1 MPIYPIVPL
10 LPSTVLPGVK
20 SKEVQSGEP
29 SFIQVLAQQLDKIN
43 AAQVKADETTKQFL
57 AGNIQDIHQVMIAAQ
72 EAKITLQ
79 LAVEIQNKIIEAYRE
94 ISRMPI

>member
-1 MPIYPIVPL
+1 MPVYSVVPL
-10 LPSTVLPGVK
+10 LPSSVLPGVK
-20 SKEVQSGEP
+20 QQEVQSGDP
-29 SFIQVLAQQLDKIN
+29 SFIQVLAQQLDKVN
-43 AAQVKADETTKQFL
+43 AAQAKADEVTKQFL

-79 LAVEIQNKIIEAYRE
+79 LAVEVQNKIIEAFRE

>member
-1 MPIYPIVPL
+1 MPVYPVVPL
-10 LPSTVLPGVK
+10 LPSFVLPEVK
-20 SKEVQSGEP
+20 SKEVQSGDA
-29 SFIQVLAQQLDKIN
+29 SFSQVLAQQLDKVN

-79 LAVEIQNKIIEAYRE
+79 LAVEVQNKIIEAYRE
-94 ISRMPI
+94 ISRMPV

>member
-1 MPIYPIVPL
+1 MPVYPVVPL
-10 LPSTVLPGVK
+10 LPSSVLPEVK
-20 SKEVQSGEP
+20 SKEVQSGDA
-29 SFIQVLAQQLDKIN
+29 SFSQVLAQQLDKVN

-79 LAVEIQNKIIEAYRE
+79 LAVEVQNKIIEAYRE
-94 ISRMPI
+94 ISRMPV

>member
-20 SKEVQSGEP
+20 SKEVQSGDP

>member
-10 LPSTVLPGVK
+10 LPSSVLPGVK
-20 SKEVQSGEP
+20 PKEVQSGDP
-29 SFIQVLAQQLDKIN
+29 SFSQVLVQQLDKVN
-43 AAQVKADETTKQFL
+43 AAQVKADEITKQFL

-79 LAVEIQNKIIEAYRE
+79 LAVEIRNKLIEAYHE
-94 ISRMPI
+94 ISRMPV

>member
-1 MPIYPIVPL
+1 MPVYPIVPL
-10 LPSTVLPGVK
+10 IPSSFLSGVK
-20 SKEVQSGEP
+20 QQEVQSGDP
-29 SFIQVLAQQLDKIN
+29 SFSQVLAQALNKVN

-79 LAVEIQNKIIEAYRE
+79 LAVEVQNKIIEAYRE
-94 ISRMPI
+94 ISRMPV